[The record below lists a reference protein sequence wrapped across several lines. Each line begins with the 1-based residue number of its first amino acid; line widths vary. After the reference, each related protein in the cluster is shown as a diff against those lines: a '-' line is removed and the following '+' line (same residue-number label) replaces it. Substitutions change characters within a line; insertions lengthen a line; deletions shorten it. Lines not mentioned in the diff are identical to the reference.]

1 MVKMKRLRMASIF
14 VVLGGIFFLS
24 SSASG
29 DHHGAESEGATVGA
43 ALQVVIDGTHRSD
56 ENRARDKDRHPG
68 ETLSWL
74 GLKSDM
80 TVVEV
85 SPGRGWYTEIIGP
98 YLKDEGKLYLAGP
111 DLESDRDYA
120 KTQIKLMDE
129 RLRQKDIYGAATV
142 TELAPPAKI
151 NIAPEGTADMIL
163 TFRNTH
169 NWMRA
174 GTSDLVYAAM
184 FKALKPGGVLGVVQH
199 RANAD
204 SAKDSKAPSGYVH
217 ESTVIATAEQAGF
230 KLVAQSEIN
239 ANSKDTKDYSGGVW
253 SLPPVLG
260 QGDEEKEKYLAIG
273 ESDRM
278 TLKFKKPVE

>member
-1 MVKMKRLRMASIF
+1 M
-14 VVLGGIFFLS
+14 
-24 SSASG
+24 
-29 DHHGAESEGATVGA
+29 
-43 ALQVVIDGTHRSD
+43 
-56 ENRARDKDRHPG
+56 
-68 ETLSWL
+68 
-74 GLKSDM
+74 LK
-80 TVVEV
+80 T
-85 SPGRGWYTEIIGP
+85 
-98 YLKDEGKLYLAGP
+98 
-111 DLESDRDYA
+111 
-120 KTQIKLMDE
+120 KTQPLS
-129 RLRQKDIYGAATV
+129 QKDIYGAATV

-199 RANAD
+199 RANPD

-260 QGDEEKEKYLAIG
+260 QGVEEKEKYLAIG